1 MNPGIGAPE
10 LLVLAIL
17 ALVVVGP
24 KELPLL
30 MRRIGRMVGQ
40 ARGLAR
46 EFMRGFDELGREAEL
61 AELRKEIDALKRA
74 DPVADAK
81 RQLES
86 ELDLDSLEREITEG
100 EGPRRGVE
108 APHPRTAPRRDA
120 EAPKHETA
128 EPAQSTADEAEAD
141 PAPRRAEG
149 G

>member
-30 MRRIGRMVGQ
+30 MRKIGRMVGQ

-61 AELRKEIDALKRA
+61 EELRREIEALKRA
-74 DPVADAK
+74 DPVGEARRSFEKEIGLKDIEA
-81 RQLES
+81 
-86 ELDLDSLEREITEG
+86 EIT
-100 EGPRRGVE
+100 GPREGVD
-108 APHPRTAPRRDA
+108 AAHPRTAA
-120 EAPKHETA
+120 
-128 EPAQSTADEAEAD
+128 AQAD
-141 PAPRRAEG
+141 PAPPAEGDGEDALEAAARERAEG
-149 G
+149 ERPR